1 MTKSEVTLDNVDE
14 DQSVSLW
21 MLAETRGSLD
31 VIDNPKGAEVR
42 VVWVVVLV
50 ACLPAAQAIT
60 HNNDGLGAAVGR
72 LHGSLVMKHVLLQLL
87 IWHTCCARWHWYP
100 HICSVP
106 FAHAALVAHML
117 GGLDDAAVGLCITQN
132 FDPNEVKYVPLQL
145 MLLTCCARW
154 QVQLCSPHT
163 ALVATR

>member
-1 MTKSEVTLDNVDE
+1 VTKSEVTLDNVDE

-72 LHGSLVMKHVLLQLL
+72 LHGSLVMKHVLL
-87 IWHTCCARWHWYP
+87 WADCM
-100 HICSVP
+100 
-106 FAHAALVAHML
+106 AH
-117 GGLDDAAVGLCITQN
+117 
-132 FDPNEVKYVPLQL
+132 
-145 MLLTCCARW
+145 
-154 QVQLCSPHT
+154 
-163 ALVATR
+163 